1 MTEPEPA
8 ATVVLVRDGR
18 DGMET
23 LMLRRNSRGAFGGM
37 WVFPGGRVD
46 PDDADPDRPDD
57 EVAAARRA
65 AVREAME
72 EAGVAVDPDGLVPF
86 SHWTPPPQA
95 PRRFSTWFFLAPAP
109 SGVDVAVDGGEIH
122 EHRWLRPADA
132 MRSRDAGE
140 IELAPPTWVTL
151 WRLDAAPDVEGA
163 VAQARSRQPQRFETH
178 VASVDGELVALW
190 DGDAAYGDG
199 DVDRP
204 GPRHRLWMGASGWR
218 YESTPP

>member
-1 MTEPEPA
+1 VSEPEPA

-18 DGMET
+18 EGMET

-46 PDDADPDRPDD
+46 PGDLDPARPDD
-57 EVAAARRA
+57 DLAAARRA
-65 AVREAME
+65 AVREAQE
-72 EAGVAVDPDGLVPF
+72 EAGVAVDPEGLVPL

-109 SGVDVAVDGGEIH
+109 SGADVAVDGGEIH

-132 MRSRDAGE
+132 LERRDAGE

-151 WRLDAAPDVEGA
+151 WRLHAAGDVEGA
-163 VAQARSRQPQRFETH
+163 ISQARARPPQRFETH
-178 VASVDGELVALW
+178 VAHAGEALVALW
-190 DGDAAYGDG
+190 DGDAGYHDG
-199 DVDRP
+199 DAERP
-204 GPRHRLWMGASGWR
+204 GARHRLSMLPSGWR
-218 YESTPP
+218 YESTEA